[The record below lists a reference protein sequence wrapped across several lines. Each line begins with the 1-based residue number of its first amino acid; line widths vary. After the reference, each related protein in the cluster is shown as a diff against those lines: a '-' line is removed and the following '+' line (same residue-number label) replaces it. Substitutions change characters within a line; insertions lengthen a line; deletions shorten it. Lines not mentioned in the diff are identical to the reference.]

1 MPTPR
6 RADVVMVGLGCS
18 GSIMAHELAQ
28 AGLRVVGLERGPSYT
43 LEEFGDA
50 HDELRNSIRMA
61 MSPTLDKQ
69 PLTWRPDARTPA
81 RLLPWV
87 TATLSNRAS
96 APWATIPLA
105 GNPLFMPPSLGVGGG
120 TIHWACWSWRFLPD
134 EFRMRSAIIEHL
146 GEQALPPGSN
156 IVDWPISYDDLEPY
170 YDRVEYVMGVSGT
183 AGNI

>member
-1 MPTPR
+1 MPAPR

-18 GSIMAHELAQ
+18 GSIMASELAQ
-28 AGLRVVGLERGPSYT
+28 AGLRVVGLDRGPRYT

-96 APWATIPLA
+96 APCATIPRA
-105 GNPLFMPPSLGVGGG
+105 GNPLFLPPSRRAGGG
-120 TIHWACWSWRFLPD
+120 TTHCD
-134 EFRMRSAIIEHL
+134 C
-146 GEQALPPGSN
+146 
-156 IVDWPISYDDLEPY
+156 
-170 YDRVEYVMGVSGT
+170 
-183 AGNI
+183 

>member
-18 GSIMAHELAQ
+18 GSIMAHELAR
-28 AGLRVVGLERGPSYT
+28 AGLRVVGLERGPRYT

-81 RLLPWV
+81 
-87 TATLSNRAS
+87 S
-96 APWATIPLA
+96 
-105 GNPLFMPPSLGVGGG
+105 F
-120 TIHWACWSWRFLPD
+120 
-134 EFRMRSAIIEHL
+134 
-146 GEQALPPGSN
+146 PGSPPRCP
-156 IVDWPISYDDLEPY
+156 IVPAHRGP
-170 YDRVEYVMGVSGT
+170 
-183 AGNI
+183 

>member
-69 PLTWRPDARTPA
+69 PLTWRPDARTPRPSA
-81 RLLPWV
+81 RW
-87 TATLSNRAS
+87 NR
-96 APWATIPLA
+96 
-105 GNPLFMPPSLGVGGG
+105 PS
-120 TIHWACWSWRFLPD
+120 
-134 EFRMRSAIIEHL
+134 
-146 GEQALPPGSN
+146 
-156 IVDWPISYDDLEPY
+156 
-170 YDRVEYVMGVSGT
+170 
-183 AGNI
+183 